1 MYILKMRML
10 LEKKCFAFNCS
21 RDKNILQKE
30 EDIKIDKN
38 RLDKTYSDRAIQ
50 GIPVRPVFMNI

>member
-1 MYILKMRML
+1 MF
-10 LEKKCFAFNCS
+10 CFQLFERQKYS
-21 RDKNILQKE
+21 LLQKE